1 MVIGVG
7 VDIVEIRRISQAL
20 TGSQSMAKRVFT
32 EKEIEYCGARKTQF
46 HHYAGR
52 FAAKEA
58 ALKALGTGWQG
69 GIRWTD
75 VEVVSNNSGKPE
87 INLYGKA
94 RELFEKSGANRALLS
109 ITHSK
114 EYAVAVV
121 VLEGDA
127 ADKLTG

>member
-32 EKEIEYCGARKTQF
+32 EKEIAYCGQRKTQF
-46 HHYAGR
+46 QHYAGR

-75 VEVVSNNSGKPE
+75 VEVVPGNCGKPE
-87 INLYGKA
+87 LCLYGKA
-94 RELFEKSGANRALLS
+94 RELFQKSGAHRALLS

-114 EYAVAVV
+114 EYAVAMV
-121 VLEGDA
+121 VLEE
-127 ADKLTG
+127 

>member
-7 VDIVEIRRISQAL
+7 VDIVEVRRIEQAL
-20 TGSQSMAKRVFT
+20 TGSESMVKRVFT
-32 EKEIEYCGARKTQF
+32 EKEIKYSSGRKTQF
-46 HHYAGR
+46 QHYAGR

-75 VEVVSNNSGKPE
+75 VEVVPGNSGKPE
-87 INLYGKA
+87 LCLYGKA
-94 RELFEKSGANRALLS
+94 RELFDEMRASRAMVS
-109 ITHSK
+109 ITHAK

-121 VLEGDA
+121 VLED
-127 ADKLTG
+127 